1 MQNFGLKGGIIV
13 VGKILDKKIVP
24 LTLEILGAGLTL
36 GKEMGCSVSVIL
48 SGSVCSS
55 DLASLQCFG
64 ADEIICLEHPKLR
77 NGCEQYHLEA
87 LRSCLVQKEPDVIL
101 VGADSSGR
109 VLASQLAFELDT
121 EIVTDAHS
129 LYYNR
134 TLDTVIIRRPAPDG
148 KRMNEFR
155 IETSPIMASFRQG
168 ICQKAVSQ
176 QITSGNLCKIYMD
189 CLDHSSAEKQIQY
202 KSIIKEH
209 QNDRRIEDASII
221 ISGGRG
227 IKGEEGFALLELLA
241 EKLGGQTGCTRPC
254 VDAGWMPLSRQ
265 IGQSGKTVHPKLY
278 IACGISGAVQH
289 MAGVQAETL
298 IAVNSNPDAAIFRY
312 CDYGFVGD
320 AVKII
325 EKIL

>member
-1 MQNFGLKGGIIV
+1 MKERKSVMQNYGLKGGIIV
-13 VGKILDKKIVP
+13 IGKILDKKIAP

-87 LRSCLVQKEPDVIL
+87 LRSCLVRKEPDVIL

-129 LYYNR
+129 LYYNP

-148 KRMNEFR
+148 TRMNEFR

-168 ICQKAVSQ
+168 ICRKAVSQ
-176 QITSGNLCKIYMD
+176 QAASGNLCKIYNVRVPAENMITASGD
-189 CLDHSSAEKQIQY
+189 GFKLAMKTLD
-202 KSIIKEH
+202 
-209 QNDRRIEDASII
+209 
-221 ISGGRG
+221 GGRIGVAAQGLG
-227 IKGEEGFALLELLA
+227 IAEGAFEIARQYLM
-241 EKLGGQTGCTRPC
+241 TR
-254 VDAGWMPLSRQ
+254 
-265 IGQSGKTVHPKLY
+265 
-278 IACGISGAVQH
+278 
-289 MAGVQAETL
+289 E
-298 IAVNSNPDAAIFRY
+298 
-312 CDYGFVGD
+312 
-320 AVKII
+320 
-325 EKIL
+325 